1 MAPGDHVFFR
11 LTIGNESFLSD
22 KTIADVDKI
31 GVCLIY
37 ILMCVSCRSLF
48 QYNVTFNPYFS
59 FILFYTLLYH

>member
-31 GVCLIY
+31 GP
-37 ILMCVSCRSLF
+37 S
-48 QYNVTFNPYFS
+48 
-59 FILFYTLLYH
+59 